1 MEGEGAGYFWAEVLK
16 ELGDDGEAADD
27 NAGGE
32 LGMGP
37 QAHGDYVVA
46 YVGRLDDSPG
56 VVGSQD

>member
-1 MEGEGAGYFWAEVLK
+1 MGYFWAEVLE

-46 YVGRLDDSPG
+46 YVWRVDDSPG